1 MPALPDLRGP
11 LCSEGE
17 RLVPMPLPATDP
29 PTPASQGKHEYT
41 RLVEIHPRGASLLTG
56 NAGADAAVGRG
67 ERRVEC
73 TNDDGRRLGGES
85 NSTTVHPCG
94 LP

>member
-67 ERRVEC
+67 ERRFEC
-73 TNDDGRRLGGES
+73 TNDDGWRLGGER
-85 NSTTVHPCG
+85 NSSPVLPCG
-94 LP
+94 RA